1 MNIGLIDATGF
12 RIGLSEVSKIYLGS
26 YEAWS
31 NFGPIRNIAFVGDS
45 ITDQGS
51 TSLFSIAARGYYGWA
66 QVFNRQKWEIQP
78 NITGSRLAFATSG
91 ATTATIQSSFLA
103 TVLASSAD
111 TVVWHTGQND
121 RTTGALTPLQ
131 SANAIRAV
139 WATIKAAG
147 KRPIATTLTGLKGLL
162 AGGQSWVLQVN
173 EYIRTYAA
181 ADGVTLCDWATIN
194 NVGGANDAVLDPAYT
209 YDDIHPNATG
219 ASRMGRVLAA
229 TLAPFLVDT
238 NDPFSGLI
246 NVSPNPSWT
255 GGPPPT
261 SWTHTIGSGNSV
273 GTQTYEASS
282 DPSKWWRIPHTQG
295 TSNSSQIIT
304 FSDTI
309 SVYNGVRFASLIEI
323 EVLTGALTTVRGVQ
337 YMQGGG
343 TEARA
348 LNQVDAY
355 SSVGQIFPSDGKVIL
370 RTPFTTGTGSTTNVY
385 CDFNYAG
392 NVNFRIR
399 RLATWQAT

>member
-1 MNIGLIDATGF
+1 MAMMLALGNI
-12 RIGLSEVSKIYLGS
+12 LGAGKPGGG
-26 YEAWS
+26 YP
-31 NFGPIRNIAFVGDS
+31 PIQNIAFVGDS

-66 QVFNRQKWEIQP
+66 QAFNRQKWEIQP
-78 NITGSRLAFATSG
+78 NTSGSRLAFATSG

-103 TVLASSAD
+103 TVLASDCD

-121 RTTGALTPLQ
+121 RTTGALTALQ

-139 WATIKAAG
+139 WAAIKAGG
-147 KRPIATTLTGLKGLL
+147 KRPIGTTLTGLRGLL
-162 AGGQSWVLQVN
+162 AGGRSWVLEVN
-173 EYIRTYAA
+173 GYLRTYAA

-194 NVGGANDAVLDPAYT
+194 NTGGADDAVLDAAYT
-209 YDDIHPNATG
+209 YDDIHPNAVG

-229 TLAPFLVDT
+229 TLSPFLVDA
-238 NDPFSGLI
+238 NDPFTGLT

-255 GGPPPT
+255 GGPAPT

-273 GTQTYEASS
+273 GTQTYEAAS

-295 TSNSSQIIT
+295 TTNVSQVIT

-309 SVYNGVRFASLIEI
+309 GTYNGVRFAALIEI
-323 EVLTGALTTVRGVQ
+323 EVLSGALTTVRAVQ

-348 LNQVDAY
+348 LNQVDGTSTNA
-355 SSVGQIFPSDGKVIL
+355 QITPADGKVIL
-370 RTPFTTGTGSTTNVY
+370 RTPFTAGNGSTTNVY
-385 CDFNYAG
+385 CDFAYTGTAD
-392 NVNFRIR
+392 FRIR
-399 RLATWQAT
+399 RLATWQAP